1 MASDLERYIS
11 DNALEFFGL
20 ADKSI
25 VDYVIASAS
34 SSKSAESL
42 FAALNASGFPD
53 TPSSHAFVS
62 EVYSRVPRKH
72 KHKSSAA
79 KDTPSLQPQKY
90 SFVLDDDDAG
100 KDVVEQPREKK
111 KRTEG
116 GKKKRHTRKR
126 EADAG
131 RWESDGED
139 DNTQVR
145 K

>member
-34 SSKSAESL
+34 SSKSAEAL
-42 FAALNASGFPD
+42 FAALNASGLPD

-62 EVYSRVPRKH
+62 EVYSRVPRKHKH

-90 SFVLDDDDAG
+90 SFVLDDD
-100 KDVVEQPREKK
+100 
-111 KRTEG
+111 
-116 GKKKRHTRKR
+116 
-126 EADAG
+126 
-131 RWESDGED
+131 
-139 DNTQVR
+139 
-145 K
+145 